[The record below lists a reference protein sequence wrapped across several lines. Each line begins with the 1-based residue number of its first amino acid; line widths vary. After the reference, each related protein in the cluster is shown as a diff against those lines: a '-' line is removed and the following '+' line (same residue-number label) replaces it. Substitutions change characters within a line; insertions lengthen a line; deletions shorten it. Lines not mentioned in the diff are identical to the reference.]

1 MKDFVGNSR
10 IRECLGNERGSSAY
24 TFFGVVIIAAVVIV
38 AIFVFPWGDVLR
50 DKTNPDLVAAY
61 DAMANNQWDKA
72 ITFFDKSIKSNPNDP
87 TAYIGRST
95 AYVNLGNLQK
105 ALEDANKA
113 LEKKPDSAK
122 AYGQRGIVQKVL
134 KKNEEALKDFTQA
147 IKLDSGYAWA
157 YAQRADIYSRQQQQD
172 KALQDATRA
181 LQAKP
186 NFVEAY
192 RLRAWILSRMGKCK
206 EASEDF
212 KKVENLSPNDA
223 WSLQDKAWFLLTC
236 PDESLQDS
244 SKAMELAKKAIE
256 LTEGK
261 DGVIYE
267 TLAEACFR
275 QGDALKA
282 VEHQKKALELGS
294 KKCPDGSCVKEM
306 EQRLQKYEMAAR
318 TEVRNDYEF
327 LPLNSN
333 Y

>member
-1 MKDFVGNSR
+1 MKDFVGNSS
-10 IRECLGNERGSSAY
+10 IRGLLGNQRGSSAY
-24 TFFGVVIIAAVVIV
+24 TFFGIVIIAAVVIV
-38 AIFVFPWGDVLR
+38 AIFVFPWGDVLKG
-50 DKTNPDLVAAY
+50 KTNPELVAAY
-61 DAMANNQWDKA
+61 DAMAKNQWDKA
-72 ITFFDKSIKSNPNDP
+72 IPLFDKSIKSDPSNP
-87 TAYIGRST
+87 AAFIGRSA
-95 AYVNLGNLQK
+95 AYLNTGNLQK

-113 LEKKPDSAK
+113 MEMKPDNAK
-122 AYGQRGIVQKVL
+122 AYGQRGLVQKVM
-134 KKNEEALKDFTQA
+134 KKNDEALKDFSQA
-147 IKLDSGYAWA
+147 IRLDSGYAWA
-157 YAQRADIYSRQQQQD
+157 YAQRADILSRQQQQD

-181 LQAKP
+181 LQSKP

-212 KKVENLSPNDA
+212 KKVETLNPNDA

-244 SKAMELAKKAIE
+244 TKAMELAKKAVE
-256 LTEGK
+256 LPEGK
-261 DGVIYE
+261 DGVFYE
-267 TLAEACFR
+267 TLAEAYFR

-282 VEHQKKALELGS
+282 AENQKKALEIGS

-306 EQRLQKYEMAAR
+306 QQRLQKYEMAAR

-333 Y
+333 F